1 MRLTIEGL
9 KPLARRLIGNGS
21 SQAAGQRRL
30 AEVIALELSADGVFA
45 TKTQSRSTTE
55 VVSATRSN
63 WPESFDWQREPRLA
77 GEWLREQLD
86 TARMTCRDCVLV
98 LPRRDVTLRLLQL
111 PEIETEELVP
121 LVRLQAESRLSQPI
135 ESLAIDFVPVP
146 NSLDGQQDVVL
157 LTALQSR
164 ITVLSEVA
172 HAAGLRLVAAV
183 AGDLA
188 IPAAVGPDT
197 AGLTLDVIVSN
208 ASTDLIL
215 SVAGCTVASM
225 AIPVSNQPA
234 TVEQSARRIAA
245 SSDRLLASLPSSIG
259 SSSVSL
265 IRVHSETESDTLV
278 RSLSEHTGQRV
289 VSIQQAGS
297 KLPTHLRATAA
308 VASLSHSAFA
318 HDFLHP
324 RQPVNHTTAFRR
336 RVVRWAVAA
345 SLLASCLGWW
355 LYEENCAAA
364 DRIAALQEQERQL
377 GELIERGQSVMATRA
392 FVAEWQAGNI
402 HWPTE
407 LAAFAEHLP
416 KTDRAYL
423 NRLQLAVDSSDGM
436 PVIRASGVA
445 RDSGDVTHLTE
456 RLLAAESRYE
466 LVPHGVEPNLQD
478 SFYQSAFQV
487 EARLLKTEGTT
498 SLNMPVGQQAGVA
511 QKETGISSEIEG

>member
-21 SQAAGQRRL
+21 SQAAAKQRL
-30 AEVIALELSADGVFA
+30 GEVIALEVGADGFFA
-45 TKTQSRSTTE
+45 AKTQSRSTTE

-86 TARMTCRDCVLV
+86 AAHMKCRDCVLV

-135 ESLAIDFVPVP
+135 ESLAVDFVPVP

-172 HAAGLRLVAAV
+172 QAAGLRLVAAV

-245 SSDRLLASLPSSIG
+245 SSDRLLASLPTTMSSG
-259 SSSVSL
+259 SVSL
-265 IRVHSETESDTLV
+265 IRVHSERESDRLV

-297 KLPTHLRATAA
+297 TSPSHLRATAA

-336 RVVRWAVAA
+336 RVVRWALAA

-377 GELIERGQSVMATRA
+377 GELIERGQSVMETRA

-402 HWPTE
+402 HWPRE
-407 LAAFAEHLP
+407 LATFADHLP
-416 KTDRAYL
+416 KADRAYL
-423 NRLQLAVDSSDGM
+423 NRLQLAIDSSDGM

-466 LVPHGVEPNLQD
+466 LLPHGIEPNVQD
-478 SFYQSAFQV
+478 SFYQSGFQV
-487 EARLLKTEGTT
+487 EARLLKTGDTGATDVSVEER
-498 SLNMPVGQQAGVA
+498 SGVA
-511 QKETGISSEIEG
+511 QHKANIPSDIEG